1 MGFGWD
7 LQRTCY
13 GLATKDQ
20 RRQNNLQAALLT
32 FTERKKIIFS
42 YKGKR
47 NFKIVVTAFCK

>member
-7 LQRTCY
+7 LQRTCNE
-13 GLATKDQ
+13 GSTKAKQ
-20 RRQNNLQAALLT
+20 PSSRIAYFHRK
-32 FTERKKIIFS
+32 KKIIFS